1 MRSKGEEMNIDG
13 MVEEEEEEKE
23 GGRRRRRDGVEE

>member
-23 GGRRRRRDGVEE
+23 GGRRRDGVEE